1 MKINTSIDLKSEIK
15 NIMTFLGTEIRGR
28 FIEEEDLITI
38 REEIKANYING
49 NLSDHFKK
57 EKDDIRMKL
66 FNLEHPILEKTIN
79 NVNIKICQGLLRGS
93 EKTCLLFSAN
103 EIIGEFFSIEDIKFV
118 VKKTEAK
125 FNKICAGN

>member
-1 MKINTSIDLKSEIK
+1 MKKNTSINLKLEIK
-15 NIMTFLGTEIRGR
+15 NIITSLGTEIRGR
-28 FIEEEDLITI
+28 FIEEADLITI
-38 REEIKANYING
+38 KEEIKANFIYG
-49 NLSDHFKK
+49 NLDAHFKK

-66 FNLEHPILEKTIN
+66 FNLEYPIAEKTIY

-93 EKTCLLFSAN
+93 EKTYLLFLAN